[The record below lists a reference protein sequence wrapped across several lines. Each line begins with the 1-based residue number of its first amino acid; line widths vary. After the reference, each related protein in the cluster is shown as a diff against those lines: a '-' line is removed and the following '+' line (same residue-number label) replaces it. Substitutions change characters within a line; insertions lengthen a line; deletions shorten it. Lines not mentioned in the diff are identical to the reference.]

1 MEDDGRRGETG
12 VMVEVGI
19 LGAVMGN
26 EGGSALCGLTG
37 EGMGERGGGGAS
49 GWLASTSFS
58 GDEIA
63 TLEGGGE
70 GIACGIVGASETSG
84 TTVTS
89 GGSVTSMTSGA
100 SGTSGAFG
108 ASVTSASGSRSRLTS
123 RLSTGDARS
132 ESPARAVVGD

>member
-1 MEDDGRRGETG
+1 MLG
-12 VMVEVGI
+12 VGI
-19 LGAVMGN
+19 LGAAMGN
-26 EGGSALCGLTG
+26 EGGSALCGLMG

-49 GWLASTSFS
+49 EWVASTSFS

-70 GIACGIVGASETSG
+70 GIACSIVGVSETSG
-84 TTVTS
+84 ATVAT
-89 GGSVTSMTSGA
+89 GGSVTSVTSMTSGA
-100 SGTSGAFG
+100 SGAFG

-123 RLSTGDARS
+123 RLSTGDPRS